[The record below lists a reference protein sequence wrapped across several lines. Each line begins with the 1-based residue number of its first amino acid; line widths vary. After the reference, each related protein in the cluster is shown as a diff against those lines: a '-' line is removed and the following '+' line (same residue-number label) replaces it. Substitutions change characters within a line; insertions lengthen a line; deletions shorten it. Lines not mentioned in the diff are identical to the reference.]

1 MSDSA
6 SRSDVTRLIVHE
18 VDGQKKDG
26 KKKKRQTRKMSV
38 VVGGTIY
45 VTATVAASFDCQMG
59 GLFSASS
66 LGHSTTLPSRS
77 TIEAILVGV

>member
-26 KKKKRQTRKMSV
+26 KKKKKRQTRKMSV
-38 VVGGTIY
+38 VV
-45 VTATVAASFDCQMG
+45 VV
-59 GLFSASS
+59 
-66 LGHSTTLPSRS
+66 
-77 TIEAILVGV
+77 VGVPFT